1 MKEKQEKKNIQDK
14 LDMLIEKT
22 KKIVRH
28 FESKNALRIKV
39 KNTLKEYL
47 FQLTLYQEGVIDI

>member
-1 MKEKQEKKNIQDK
+1 MKEKEEKKNIQDK
-14 LDMLIEKT
+14 LDLLIEKT

-28 FESKNALRIKV
+28 YESKNALRIKV

-47 FQLTLYQEGVIDI
+47 FQLNLYH